1 MKVFYTVMTWVMFS
15 LTMIFGLWAL
25 EEATKTMSHSWV
37 WLVGVWTGAF
47 ALMTI
52 SFFVFRK
59 KILSLNTGKAL
70 LANFAIILGGCALVD
85 SAYVFDI
92 LANYEGSYSP
102 TNQIILYALLWTC
115 TILCIYFAARKK
127 N

>member
-15 LTMIFGLWAL
+15 LTMLFGLWAL
-25 EEATKTMSHSWV
+25 EEATKTMSNDWV
-37 WLVGVWTGAF
+37 WLVEVWTGAF

-115 TILCIYFAARKK
+115 TIL
-127 N
+127 